1 MISFTPLGIAEALAR
16 GGYLGVVLDEVE
28 FVGITT
34 GSEFCYKI
42 SFFDEVLGEQ
52 CTGKV
57 FLTFDPASNEVTASY

>member
-1 MISFTPLGIAEALAR
+1 MGISAALAR
-16 GGYLGVVLDEVE
+16 SGYVGVVIDAAE

-52 CTGKV
+52 RTGKV
-57 FLTFDPASNEVTASY
+57 FLTFDPASNEVTAEY